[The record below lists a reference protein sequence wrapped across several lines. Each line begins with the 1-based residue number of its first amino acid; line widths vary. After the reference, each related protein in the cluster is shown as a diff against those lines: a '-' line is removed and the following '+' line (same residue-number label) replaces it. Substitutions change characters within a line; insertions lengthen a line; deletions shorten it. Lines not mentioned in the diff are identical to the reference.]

1 MVKMTS
7 KICRC
12 TALLAAL
19 ALLALPALAAE
30 PQEKPMSAEEKAMM
44 DAMMKAAT
52 PGKQHQWLSSLAGK
66 WDFTARFWQDPAAPP
81 SESKGSAERSMIMG
95 GRVMA
100 EAVQGDFGGMP
111 FEGYGL
117 TGYDNVTG
125 KWWGTWTDNMS
136 TGVMMSKG
144 SCDDQGTCTF
154 TGEYADPMSGQM
166 KTSKMVSK
174 HQGDSEQHE
183 MFEMRDGKEVKTM
196 ELVYARRKM

>member
-1 MVKMTS
+1 MS
-7 KICRC
+7 KSCRC

-19 ALLALPALAAE
+19 ALLAVPGLSAQA
-30 PQEKPMSAEEKAMM
+30 QEKPMSAEEKAMM
-44 DAMMKAAT
+44 EAMMKAAT
-52 PGKQHQWLSSLAGK
+52 PGKQHQMLAAMAGN

-81 SESKGSAERSMIMG
+81 SESKGSAERSMMMG

-100 EAVQGDFGGMP
+100 ESVKGQFGGMA

-136 TGVMMSKG
+136 TGVMTSTG
-144 SCDDQGTCTF
+144 SCDDQGNCTF
-154 TGEYADPMSGQM
+154 TGQYADPMTGQM

-174 HQGDSEQHE
+174 HQADSEQHA
-183 MFEMRDGKEVKTM
+183 MYEMRDGKEVKTM
-196 ELVYARRKM
+196 ELMYTRRKM